1 MRLQMYP
8 LDISDLLSSSDCPGG
23 EMGGINNRL
32 IPVSAIF
39 RILNF
44 TANKYTWHLT
54 GLCSIKLKCPSSKC
68 HFYSNVELL
77 IRDVRLK
84 MQQIP
89 LIYSGKHHNCPQTMK
104 TFKVNIC
111 HEQLVTRSLFYIQPE
126 YLSVKIKE
134 RTEKKRHTAWITLC
148 VKTRAAAGCRL
159 CGCVFLYVCKSCFC
173 SNTGDREWTIQMVIT
188 ALQEIS
194 VGKRYLIA
202 QYNLFTL

>member
-77 IRDVRLK
+77 IRGVRLK

-134 RTEKKRHTAWITLC
+134 RTGKKRHTAWITLC

-159 CGCVFLYVCKSCFC
+159 CVCVFCMCVRVVFAPIPATESGLY
-173 SNTGDREWTIQMVIT
+173 RW
-188 ALQEIS
+188 
-194 VGKRYLIA
+194 
-202 QYNLFTL
+202 

>member
-77 IRDVRLK
+77 IRGVRLK

-104 TFKVNIC
+104 TFKMNIC

-134 RTEKKRHTAWITLC
+134 RTEKKTPHRVDNLMRKNTCCCRVPPVRVCFFVC
-148 VKTRAAAGCRL
+148 V
-159 CGCVFLYVCKSCFC
+159 
-173 SNTGDREWTIQMVIT
+173 
-188 ALQEIS
+188 
-194 VGKRYLIA
+194 
-202 QYNLFTL
+202 

>member
-77 IRDVRLK
+77 IRGVRLK

-134 RTEKKRHTAWITLC
+134 RTEKKTPHRVDNLMRKNTCCCRVPPVRVCFFCMC
-148 VKTRAAAGCRL
+148 VRV
-159 CGCVFLYVCKSCFC
+159 VFAPIPATESGLY
-173 SNTGDREWTIQMVIT
+173 RW
-188 ALQEIS
+188 
-194 VGKRYLIA
+194 
-202 QYNLFTL
+202 

>member
-1 MRLQMYP
+1 M
-8 LDISDLLSSSDCPGG
+8 
-23 EMGGINNRL
+23 
-32 IPVSAIF
+32 
-39 RILNF
+39 
-44 TANKYTWHLT
+44 T

-77 IRDVRLK
+77 IRGVRLK

-111 HEQLVTRSLFYIQPE
+111 HEQLVTRSLFYIQHK

-134 RTEKKRHTAWITLC
+134 RIEKKTPHRVDNLMRKNTC
-148 VKTRAAAGCRL
+148 CCRVPPVR
-159 CGCVFLYVCKSCFC
+159 VFLYVCKSCFC